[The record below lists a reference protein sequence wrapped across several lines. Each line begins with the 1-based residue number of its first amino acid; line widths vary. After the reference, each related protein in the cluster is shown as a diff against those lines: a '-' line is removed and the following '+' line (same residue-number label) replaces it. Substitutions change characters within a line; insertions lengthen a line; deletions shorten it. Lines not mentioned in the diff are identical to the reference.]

1 MGYHRNRKY
10 ISVKDKIY
18 KQTIK
23 EKDKNTK
30 THTKNK
36 KYRNEITDLRKT
48 RKQAHYHKYFEEN
61 KNNCRA
67 LWIRINEIVYSKNKN

>member
-1 MGYHRNRKY
+1 MGYQRNRKY

-30 THTKNK
+30 THTK
-36 KYRNEITDLRKT
+36 
-48 RKQAHYHKYFEEN
+48 KQ
-61 KNNCRA
+61 KN
-67 LWIRINEIVYSKNKN
+67 IEMK